1 LHQFLSLF
9 DFPLSFRSCLPL
21 AVCFGTM
28 PPDTALSATPVT
40 AAVVSADIAVDDP
53 SSLKSSCQ
61 IANDCGEMTKHVATF
76 PTESFKKGEAMMALL
91 EKSATCDGEG
101 VALFNGD
108 GAPGPVT
115 PAILDAAVALSLS
128 MKFGPASRSQKW
140 LAYFT
145 DGNEGKSTS
154 CRRWDALRAMRR
166 MLTCCCG
173 CRVRP
178 VGCLR
183 VAVFHRWRR
192 LEQHFFSSWVQQ
204 LAGV

>member
-1 LHQFLSLF
+1 
-9 DFPLSFRSCLPL
+9 
-21 AVCFGTM
+21 M
-28 PPDTALSATPVT
+28 PADTALSATHAT
-40 AAVVSADIAVDDP
+40 AAVVSADIAVGDP

-76 PTESFKKGEAMMALL
+76 PTGSFEEGEAMVALL
-91 EKSATCDGEG
+91 EKSATYDDEG

-108 GAPGPVT
+108 GASGPVT
-115 PAILDAAVALSLS
+115 PAILDAAVALSSS
-128 MKFGPASRSQKW
+128 MKFRPASRSQKW

-154 CRRWDALRAMRR
+154 CRRWDALRVMRR
-166 MLTCCCG
+166 MLTCYCG

-178 VGCLR
+178 VGWLR
-183 VAVFHRWRR
+183 VAVLHSRRR
-192 LEQHFFSSWVQQ
+192 LERHFFSSWVQQ